1 MAVGVGWVRKAW
13 MKMVVFPPLT
23 PPLKS
28 SSLLLIGIGAC
39 SANST
44 STPVVP
50 LPMIAGLQ
58 AFSAEAV
65 VVASIL
71 PCLQVGTPFA
81 LTPLFLSASRM
92 NSLSAGGCLPSMV
105 WIFPETLRLIKVSFI
120 FDSTV
125 DVMPPLK
132 INFRLPTWTTV
143 GFAATAMPP
152 TTRATTAPKASVRTK
167 RLRIAYLSP
176 LRPGHHGPGHR
187 QRLYLSLSGNLPTIA

>member
-1 MAVGVGWVRKAW
+1 

-65 VVASIL
+65 VVASSL

-92 NSLSAGGCLPSMV
+92 NSLSAGGCLPSVV
-105 WIFPETLRLIKVSFI
+105 WIFPETLRLIGVSFA
-120 FDSTV
+120 
-125 DVMPPLK
+125 L
-132 INFRLPTWTTV
+132 RQRRRRE
-143 GFAATAMPP
+143 AAVEGQFQVAHLDH
-152 TTRATTAPKASVRTK
+152 R
-167 RLRIAYLSP
+167 RLRGDGDAADHEGDN
-176 LRPGHHGPGHR
+176 RAQGEC
-187 QRLYLSLSGNLPTIA
+187 QN